1 MSNLFVLQAFKGVK
15 GENGSAVSKEVAG
28 VLSGYFLGDNV
39 KGIFAVLDENG
50 IQDILENSMQL
61 LRLHTQR
68 EGGGNMAEWLG
79 CWTWTLVIPSSS
91 PPLTASRI

>member
-1 MSNLFVLQAFKGVK
+1 MKGPK

-50 IQDILENSMQL
+50 IQDIIENSMQL
-61 LRLHTQR
+61 LRLHTQL
-68 EGGGNMAEWLG
+68 EGGGSMAEWLG
-79 CWTWTLVIPSSS
+79 CWTWNLVIPSSR
-91 PPLTASRI
+91 PPLTASWI